1 MREDCSLEKLFSR
14 MPEGLLLKSI
24 PIYLTRKEI
33 YILLRLPDGRTV
45 ASARDKV
52 LLNVLYATGARAQ
65 GLCDLTVGDI
75 RFNEKTSVKLV
86 GVGNKGRVVTIPDNC
101 TKLLLKHLKDYRIIQ
116 QPKRYVFSSQTQ
128 V

>member
-1 MREDCSLEKLFSR
+1 M
-14 MPEGLLLKSI
+14 KSI